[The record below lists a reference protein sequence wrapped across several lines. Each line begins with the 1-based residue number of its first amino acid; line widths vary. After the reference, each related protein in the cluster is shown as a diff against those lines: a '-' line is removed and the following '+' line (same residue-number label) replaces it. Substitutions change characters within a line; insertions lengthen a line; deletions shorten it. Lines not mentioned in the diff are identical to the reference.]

1 MILRT
6 FLICSLAAC
15 LSTISWG
22 QKVSISGTVTDIN
35 SGETLIGATVLIVET
50 GSGTSTNAY
59 GFYSVET
66 EATDSIELR
75 YSYVGF
81 ETVSRKVGAN
91 TSQVINIGLDNS
103 GVELEEVVV
112 QDNSFREQLKSTQM
126 SVTNIT
132 ATEAKLL
139 PAFFGEV
146 DILKTIQLKPGISSG
161 SEGSTGL
168 FVRGGSPDQ
177 NLIILDEALV
187 YNPNHLFGFF
197 STFNADAVKNVEVFK
212 GGFPAKYGG
221 RVSSVIDVQL
231 RDGNAKKFKATG
243 GIGLITSRLTLES
256 PIVKDRSSFIISG
269 RRTYVDVLTRAVNR
283 ANEDKEDYNPIP
295 DYYFYDLNAKG
306 NYKLDEKNRL
316 FISGYFGRDKFAFSD
331 DNFDFG
337 FDWGNITGTM
347 RWNHIFNQKLFSNTT
362 FTFSDYDY
370 EITNRVTG
378 FSFELGSSV
387 QDINLKSDFYYALNS
402 RHDINFGVNVTQ
414 HKFDIGRLKAGSDD
428 GEISFAAGNDL
439 DGTQYGAYISD
450 EIKLS
455 DRLVSNVGLRLSGFY
470 NETNY
475 IGLEPRAAVNYELT
489 DDLSLKASYAR
500 MRQYVHLVSTAS
512 LALPT
517 DIWHPSTE
525 RIKPQISDQVAVGGA
540 LLIGKGIYLTNE
552 YYYKWLDNQIEFT
565 NFAELFANDNLEDE
579 FLFGSG
585 YGYGMEIGIEKQVG
599 KLQGWLGYTLGYVRR
614 EKFEGINNGNEF
626 FPIYDRRHD
635 FTAVGI
641 YKFNK
646 KYSLSASF
654 VYGSGDRAWVPT
666 GRFLSQGVPGSNT
679 EAFVTQY
686 QEPRNEFRKPN
697 YHRLD
702 LGLVINFFPDWGHS
716 DLTISV
722 YNVYDRRNV
731 FFLTLFPDY
740 DDDPDGELTGI
751 EIPDRIV
758 AEQVSLFP
766 ILPSITWNFKI

>member
-6 FLICSLAAC
+6 LLICIVVCS
-15 LSTISWG
+15 SIGITWS

-35 SGETLIGATVLIVET
+35 SGETLIGANLLIKDT
-50 GSGTSTNAY
+50 GLGTSTNAY
-59 GFYSVET
+59 GFYSIET
-66 EATDSIELR
+66 DASDSLELI

-81 ETVSRKVGAN
+81 SPITKKVSGK
-91 TSQVINIGLDNS
+91 TSQVINIGLS
-103 GVELEEVVV
+103 SEGLELEEIVV

-126 SVTNIT
+126 SVTSIT
-132 ATEAKLL
+132 TAEAKLL

-177 NLIILDEALV
+177 NLIVLDEALV

-221 RVSSVIDVQL
+221 RISSVIDVQL
-231 RDGNAKKFKATG
+231 RDGNAKKFRATG
-243 GIGLITSRLTLES
+243 GLGLITSRLTLES

-269 RRTYVDVLTRAVNR
+269 RRTYVDVLTGAVNR
-283 ANEDKEDYNPIP
+283 ANENKEDYTPIP

-306 NYKLDEKNRL
+306 NYKFNDNNRIFL
-316 FISGYFGRDKFAFSD
+316 SGYFGRDKFSFSD

-337 FDWGNITGTM
+337 FDWGNITGTA

-387 QDINLKSDFYYALNS
+387 QDISLKSDFYYALNE
-402 RHDINFGVNVTQ
+402 RNDVNFGVSITRHQ
-414 HKFDIGRLKAGSDD
+414 FDIGRLKAGSDD
-428 GEISFAAGNDL
+428 GEVSFAAGNNL
-439 DGTQYGAYISD
+439 SGTEYGAYLSD
-450 EIKLS
+450 EIKLT
-455 DRLVSNVGLRLSGFY
+455 DRLVSNIGLRMSGFY
-470 NETNY
+470 NERNY
-475 IGLEPRAAVNYELT
+475 LGLEPRLALNYELSEN
-489 DDLSLKASYAR
+489 LSLKASYAR
-500 MRQYVHLVSTAS
+500 MMQYVHLVSTAS

-517 DIWHPSTE
+517 DIWHPSTKK
-525 RIKPQISDQVAVGGA
+525 IKPQISDQIAIGGA
-540 LLIGKGIYLTNE
+540 LLLGEGIYLTNE
-552 YYYKWLDNQIEFT
+552 YYYKWLDNQIEFA

-585 YGYGMEIGIEKQVG
+585 VGYGMEIGIEKQVG
-599 KLQGWLGYTLGYVRR
+599 KLQGWLGYTLGYVERN
-614 EKFEGINNGNEF
+614 EFDGINNGKKF

-646 KYSLSASF
+646 KYSISASF
-654 VYGSGDRAWVPT
+654 VFGSGDRAWIPT
-666 GRFLSQGVPGSNT
+666 GRFLNQGVPGANT
-679 EAFVTQY
+679 QPFVTQY
-686 QEPRNEFRKPN
+686 EEPRNVFRKPN

-702 LGLVINFFPDWGHS
+702 LGFVINFFPDWGHS
-716 DLTISV
+716 DLTISI

-731 FFLTLFPDY
+731 FFLTLSPEYEEDV
-740 DDDPDGELTGI
+740 DGELNGI
-751 EIPDRIV
+751 EIPQRIV

-766 ILPSITWNFKI
+766 VLPSVTWNFKI